1 MSLVPLKDIL
11 GELSEAMQE
20 NCSQLPQNRTPA
32 MVYTLAKGAADIHD
46 GAVNSLRPS
55 LPPTKEIA
63 CAAGCSHCCHLPV
76 VTEAITVLRLAHYIR
91 TNFSPEAIE
100 ALRTRIAARQ
110 AQLLPLDSASRR
122 HFRQA
127 CPLLENGQCSAYEA
141 RPLIC
146 RSFNSFDE
154 SACRTEI
161 LEKANDFY
169 MEGYPLPFEIGSALT
184 RGMVSGLSSAGYRDA
199 QLDLA
204 AALGVALD
212 RADAAEAWLAG
223 EDIFANSLVA

>member
-1 MSLVPLKDIL
+1 MTGVPLNDLLKQL
-11 GELSEAMQE
+11 TEAMQE
-20 NCSQLPQNRTPA
+20 SCSRLPQNRTPD
-32 MVYTLAKGAADIHD
+32 MVYTLAEGAARIHD
-46 GAVNSLRPS
+46 GAVTSFMPS

-91 TNFSPEAIE
+91 TTFTPEAVE
-100 ALRTRIAARQ
+100 ALRARIGARQ
-110 AQLLPLDSASRR
+110 TQLLLLDRPARR

-127 CPLLENGQCSAYEA
+127 CPLLTDGQCSAYEA

-146 RSFNSFDE
+146 RSFNSFDAV
-154 SACRTEI
+154 ACRREI
-161 LEKANDFY
+161 LDKADDFY
-169 MEGYPLPFEIGSALT
+169 MEGYPIPFEVGAALT
-184 RGMVSGLSSAGYRDA
+184 RGMVNGLSHAGYRDA

-204 AALGVALD
+204 AALGVALE

-223 EDIFANSLVA
+223 EDIFADSLVA